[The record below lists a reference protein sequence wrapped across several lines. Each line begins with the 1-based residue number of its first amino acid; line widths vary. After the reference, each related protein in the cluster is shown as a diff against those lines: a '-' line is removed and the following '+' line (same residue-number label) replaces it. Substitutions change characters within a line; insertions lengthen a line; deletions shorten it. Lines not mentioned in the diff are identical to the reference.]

1 MTGPQLMDSGGEWM
15 RTAILDLLRERY
27 EDLRSANKV
36 DSLTAR
42 TEIRYL
48 ARQIRAL
55 PQIHG
60 ARSPHLPPEPPAT
73 ETSKDAE

>member
-1 MTGPQLMDSGGEWM
+1 MTGPQLMDAGGEWL
-15 RTAILDLLRERY
+15 RSTILDLLRQRY
-27 EDLRSANKV
+27 ADLRRAQGPIH
-36 DSLTAR
+36 AR
-42 TEIRYL
+42 MEIRYL
-48 ARQIRAL
+48 LREIESL

>member
-1 MTGPQLMDSGGEWM
+1 MTGPQLMDAGGEWM
-15 RTAILDLLRERY
+15 RNTILDLLWARY
-27 EDLRSANKV
+27 EDLRSTNRA

-60 ARSPHLPPEPPAT
+60 APSPHPPIKPPAT